1 MLTDNGADF
10 TRQLFLC
17 FSAVDR
23 KRYELAELMIWLVI
37 ADLEERLKKFHDLLE
52 YHCEPETEKHSIL
65 ESAICCLNQ
74 RVAIMT
80 HQLEELD
87 EHRPW

>member
-1 MLTDNGADF
+1 MLTDKGADF

-23 KRYELAELMIWLVI
+23 KRFDDTELMIWLVI
-37 ADLEERLKKFHDLLE
+37 ADLELRLEGLHESIK
-52 YHCEPETEKHSIL
+52 YHCEPDTEKHSIL

-74 RVAIMT
+74 RLAIMN

>member
-1 MLTDNGADF
+1 MITDNGADF

-37 ADLEERLKKFHDLLE
+37 ADLEERLEDLHQSLE
-52 YHCEPETEKHSIL
+52 RHYEPSAEMHNIL

-74 RVAIMT
+74 RVGIMN

>member
-23 KRYELAELMIWLVI
+23 KRYEYAELLIWLVI
-37 ADLEERLKKFHDLLE
+37 ADLEDRLEYLNRSLE
-52 YHCEPETEKHSIL
+52 YHSEPDTEKRSII
-65 ESAICCLNQ
+65 ESAICCISQ
-74 RVAIMT
+74 RVAIMN

>member
-1 MLTDNGADF
+1 MLSDNGAEF

-37 ADLEERLKKFHDLLE
+37 ADLEERLEDLHQSLE
-52 YHCEPETEKHSIL
+52 YHSEPDTEKHSII

-74 RVAIMT
+74 RVGIMN
-80 HQLEELD
+80 HQLEELE